1 MKKRIFYTFI
11 LAFSFCNLNG
21 QQKKILDS
29 VVSISF
35 RNESLAGAL
44 YKLESE
50 VGVLFTYN
58 DSDIK
63 KAVHKVS
70 GNFINQPVNI
80 VLDELLKNSKIQYK
94 FIGGQVVLYKIIHSV
109 TISGYVRDSR
119 SGEVLIGALVYV
131 KQPFLGTTSNA
142 HGFYSLSLPK
152 NDYELFISYSCG
164 EKSAFFINLNSDT
177 LINIIVPSEISL
189 NEVEVISGP
198 SEDKV
203 NSILNVDK
211 VSTED
216 LKKLPAPF
224 GEPDLIRI
232 IQMLPGV
239 QTTGEASLGYFVR
252 GGSFSQNLVLLD
264 DAPVYNPT
272 HLMGIVS
279 AFNTDMVKSVDF
291 FKAGIPSVYQ
301 SGASSVLDVRAKDG
315 NNQTFHLGGGTGLV
329 SSRLFIEGPFKKE
342 KSSFFLSG
350 RKSLISD
357 YFLKSGFY
365 DSNLKVNYILNSK
378 NSIFIS
384 AYSGKDNFKYDTST
398 TGWKNKT
405 ATLRYNHVF
414 SGKLFSNTSIIYS
427 KFSVD
432 NSIYSKFR
440 DKMALTNQFVENR
453 IVKSVV
459 SYFPKPNTSINIG
472 VYYNQQFYSPFSL
485 QIKTPDNDTT
495 ANLTLERKAIDGA
508 LFFDVRKSLSKR
520 FLFNAGIR
528 AALFQD
534 KTSGKLFY
542 YNHREY
548 KYDSVEFRKKN
559 FKVFEPRFHI
569 TYLINQNQSIKTSYN
584 HINQFQQQF
593 QGGALLSIAQVW
605 LPSSSVLKPQV
616 VDQFSLG
623 YFFKKRKALF
633 SIEVFYKTINHVTDF
648 IEGAELFS
656 DNFTSTSIL
665 NIETLLKEGKATSR
679 GAEFSITKTEGRFTG
694 WSNYTLS
701 NTIYNIPE
709 INNGKPY
716 SSNFDNRHTISLG
729 FTYKIKRK
737 WEFAGIFNFKSG
749 RAFSFPDSYYQ
760 LNGKNYNVITERNKE
775 RTPDYHRLD
784 FSVSYKVESRNKKF
798 LSIWVFSVMNIYNKF
813 NPTYYRIDGREV
825 TGYTYFPIFPALS
838 YNFKL

>member
-1 MKKRIFYTFI
+1 MKKRIFYIFI
-11 LAFSFCNLNG
+11 LAFHFCSLNG
-21 QQKKILDS
+21 QQKTILDS
-29 VVSISF
+29 AISINF
-35 RNESLAGAL
+35 RNESLTGAIH
-44 YKLESE
+44 KLESE
-50 VGVLFTYN
+50 VGTLFTYN
-58 DSDIK
+58 ETDIK
-63 KAVHKVS
+63 KVDHKVS

-80 VLDELLKNSKIQYK
+80 VLEELLANSKIQYK
-94 FIGGQVVLYKIIHSV
+94 FIGGQVVLYKTVNNV
-109 TISGYVRDSR
+109 TISGYVRDAG
-119 SGEVLIGALVYV
+119 SGEILIGALVYV
-131 KQPFLGTTSNA
+131 KKPFLGATSNV

-152 NDYELFISYSCG
+152 NDYELFISYSCQ
-164 EKSAFFINLNSDT
+164 EKSACSLNLNSDT
-177 LINIIVPSEISL
+177 LIDIVASCEISL
-189 NEVEVISGP
+189 NEVEVVSGL
-198 SEDKV
+198 SENKV

-211 VSTED
+211 VNAED
-216 LKKLPAPF
+216 LKRLPAPF

-239 QTTGEASLGYFVR
+239 QTMGEASLGYFVR

-315 NNQTFHLGGGTGLV
+315 NNQTFHLGGGAGLV
-329 SSRLFIEGPFKKE
+329 SSKLFIEGPLKKE
-342 KSSFFLSG
+342 KSSFFFSG

-357 YFLKSGFY
+357 YILKSGFY
-365 DSNLKVNYILNSK
+365 DVNLKVNYILNSK

-384 AYSGKDNFKYDTST
+384 NYFGKDNFTYDTST

-405 ATLRYNHVF
+405 ATFRYNHVF
-414 SGKLFSNTSIIYS
+414 NGKLFSNTSIIYS

-432 NSIYSKFR
+432 NSIHSKFR
-440 DKMALTNQFVENR
+440 DKMAFTNQFVENR
-453 IVKSVV
+453 IIKFVL
-459 SYFPKPNTSINIG
+459 SYFPKPGTIINVG
-472 VYYNQQFYSPFSL
+472 VYYNQQFYSPFSI

-495 ANLTLERKAIDGA
+495 GNITPERKAIDGA
-508 LFFDVRKSLSKR
+508 LFFDMQKSLSKK

-528 AALFQD
+528 ASLFQD
-534 KTSGKLFY
+534 KTAGKLFY

-548 KYDSVEFRKKN
+548 KFDSVEFHKKT
-559 FKVFEPRFHI
+559 FKVLEPRFHL
-569 TYLINQNQSIKTSYN
+569 TYLINQSHSIKTSYN
-584 HINQFQQQF
+584 RINQFQQQF
-593 QGGALLSIAQVW
+593 QGGSLFSVAQVW
-605 LPSSSVLKPQV
+605 LPSSSVLRPQV

-623 YFFKKRKALF
+623 YFFKKRKVLF
-633 SIEVFYKTINHVTDF
+633 SIEVFYKTIDHVTDF

-656 DNFTSTSIL
+656 DNFTSTSII

-701 NTIYNIPE
+701 NTIYSIPE

-716 SSNFDNRHTISLG
+716 ASNFDNRHSVSLG
-729 FTYKIKRK
+729 FIYKVSRK
-737 WEFAGIFNFKSG
+737 WEFTGIFNYKSG

-760 LNGKNYNVITERNKE
+760 LNGKNYNVTTERNKE
-775 RTPDYHRLD
+775 RTAEYHRLD
-784 FSVSYKVESRNKKF
+784 FSVSYKVESKNKKF
-798 LSIWVFSVMNIYNKF
+798 FSIWVFSVMNIYNKF
-813 NPTYYRIDGREV
+813 NPTYYRINGSEV
-825 TGYTYFPIFPALS
+825 TGVTYFPIVPALS